1 MESTEGAG
9 STVIRTGIERLDTGG
24 GVLRR
29 GSVTVLAGAPK
40 MGKSALA
47 IRMIL
52 GTCAPKEAAAAYFTS
67 FYENG
72 DLLLRQL
79 ARSGGRE
86 PARSSQRRHGV
97 AVFAEQALRRG
108 LHLYQGGGLVQQC
121 EVVSERSREACAK
134 SPGLVAVAVDP
145 LLINTTATRYGVE
158 ERRRTLQGLGELAR
172 ELDVAVLLII
182 ALSRQVLD
190 AEDKRPSLQLL
201 RGAGVSFDEVDC
213 AMLLHRPAAYTTRAP
228 VELAEVEIHR
238 DSEGPG
244 RLVSL
249 RYRRGEA
256 CFEG

>member
-1 MESTEGAG
+1 METTEGAVG
-9 STVIRTGIERLDTGG
+9 TVVPTGIERLDAGG
-24 GVLRR
+24 GVLHR

-47 IRMIL
+47 ISMIL
-52 GTCAPKEAAAAYFTS
+52 GACAPQGAAAAYFTS

-79 ARSGGRE
+79 ARAGGRE

-97 AVFAEQALRRG
+97 AAFAEQALRRG

-121 EVVSERSREACAK
+121 EVVSNKSREAFAK
-134 SPGLVAVAVDP
+134 SPGLAAVAVDP

-158 ERRRTLQGLGELAR
+158 ERRRTLLGLGQLAR

-182 ALSRQVLD
+182 ALSRQVLS
-190 AEDKRPSLQLL
+190 AEDRRPSLQLL
-201 RGAGVSFDEVDC
+201 RGAGVSFEEVDC
-213 AMLLHRPAAYTTRAP
+213 AMLLHRPAAYTSTAP
-228 VELAEVEIHR
+228 NELAEVEIHR
-238 DSEGPG
+238 DVEGPG

-249 RYRRGEA
+249 CYRSDDAR
-256 CFEG
+256 FEG